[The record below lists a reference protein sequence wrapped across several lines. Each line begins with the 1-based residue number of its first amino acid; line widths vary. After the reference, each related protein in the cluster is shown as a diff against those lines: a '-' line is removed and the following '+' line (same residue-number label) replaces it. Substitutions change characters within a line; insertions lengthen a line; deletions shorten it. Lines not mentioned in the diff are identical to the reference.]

1 MGEENCLQMR
11 SIIVVSGAHRC
22 SPPRPTNLLI
32 RTSTPCLPPM
42 SNTPDVV
49 HDENSHVNN
58 KDNDDEAEEEEE
70 EEEEEVVGHNGRSW
84 TTAEQWAWLMKT
96 RAPYLAAQ
104 KARAPGKY
112 LATMYREFLA
122 EFSECKLLFGHT
134 NEDALSPEERAQLA
148 EAVKKRK
155 KVCHGTKTYCLKW
168 DTDTSIQPSAAAIM
182 AQEPRLQAEVDEKV
196 IGVAGGS
203 RGHQESRLIATGT

>member
-42 SNTPDVV
+42 SNTPDAV
-49 HDENSHVNN
+49 HDEN
-58 KDNDDEAEEEEE
+58 EAEEEE

-155 KVCHGTKTYCLKW
+155 KVCHGTKTYCLKKW
-168 DTDTSIQPSAAAIM
+168 DTDTSIQPSAVTIM
-182 AQEPRLQAEVDEKV
+182 AQEPRSQAEVNEKV
-196 IGVAGGS
+196 IGVAGGG
-203 RGHQESRLIATGT
+203 RGHQESWAIAAGT